1 MPKTVYVITN
11 KYTPDKVNIPV
22 SKSWDDSNNQ
32 DGKRVGEVEV
42 QLYADGSAVAGKV
55 LKLNEGNG
63 WKGTFQDLDK
73 YKKGQEIKYTVVGNH
88 KCGRAAQQA

>member
-1 MPKTVYVITN
+1 MDGYTASVSGNAENGYVVTN

-32 DGKRVGEVEV
+32 DGKRVGEVGV

-55 LKLNEGNG
+55 LSPELKEQWLEGNLPRSG
-63 WKGTFQDLDK
+63 
-73 YKKGQEIKYTVVGNH
+73 
-88 KCGRAAQQA
+88 

>member
-1 MPKTVYVITN
+1 MNGYTASVSGNAENGYVITN

-55 LKLNEGNG
+55 LKS
-63 WKGTFQDLDK
+63 
-73 YKKGQEIKYTVVGNH
+73 
-88 KCGRAAQQA
+88 